1 MLGRVFVWGI
11 TIMDKPIKVKVG
23 DTVKF
28 QPANSKEKIGVVV
41 ELRNSDR
48 VKIQMK
54 PATPVSAWIIP
65 RSLIK
70 EIIRHG

>member
-1 MLGRVFVWGI
+1 
-11 TIMDKPIKVKVG
+11 MDKYIKVKVG

-28 QPANSKEKIGVVV
+28 QPISGKEKIGVVS
-41 ELRNSDR
+41 ELRGNDR